1 MKMILKDST
10 DDLVLQRGNDSVGV
24 FDTLH
29 ELEIPSSAVTSMDGY
44 AMAAN
49 GIPISSGDTLNQ
61 AIGKLEKQ
69 NDEIVDH
76 LEEKELAIAAALT
89 DLDDRINLLNA
100 DKVNTLNRRTR
111 LTDFDL
117 NTLKLAVAEQD
128 LEKYGLRV
136 GDEKTIN
143 GYTYVIAGLNPMKG
157 TITPYRLT
165 ENHVGLIVI
174 PHATQAWNA
183 SGNTYQSTNTYSTGG
198 TWTLG
203 ASAAGYANSD
213 LHYYLTTT
221 VLPHAQNDLGA
232 ANLLAHSKIL
242 TNAVNTSGY
251 NRFGDAS
258 GCSSGWAWYTN
269 QYIAALSEIQVYGSI
284 VWSSN
289 GRDTGEACRQLDVF
303 RVYNMNEI
311 FGGEYPWLR
320 DIASASLAAFVY
332 SLGGADSTTASYSGY
347 VAALILFK

>member
-1 MKMILKDST
+1 MILKDNT
-10 DDLVLQRGNDSVGV
+10 DDLVLQRGNDSVEV
-24 FDTLH
+24 FDSLTNLV
-29 ELEIPSSAVTSMDGY
+29 SSDIKSMDGY
-44 AMAAN
+44 SMAAS
-49 GIPISSGDTLNQ
+49 GTAISSGDTLNQ

-69 NDEIVDH
+69 NDDIVDYI
-76 LEEKELAIAAALT
+76 EEKELAVAAALT
-89 DLDDRINLLNA
+89 DLDERVNLLNA

-157 TITPYRLT
+157 TTTPYRLT
-165 ENHVGLIVI
+165 DNHVGLIVI

-198 TWTLG
+198 TWTTG

-213 LHYYLTTT
+213 LHYYLTNT

-232 ANLLAHSKIL
+232 ANLLAHSKRY

-258 GCSSGWAWYTN
+258 GCSSSWAWYAN
-269 QYIAALSEIQVYGSI
+269 QYICALSEIQVYGSI
-284 VWSSN
+284 VWSSS
-289 GRDTGEACRQLDVF
+289 GYDTGEACRQLDVF
-303 RVYNMNEI
+303 RHYNINEI
-311 FGGEYPWLR
+311 FGVEYPWLR
-320 DIASASLAAFVY
+320 DVVSASIAAHVGYF
-332 SLGGADSTTASYSGY
+332 GDADANPASNSHC